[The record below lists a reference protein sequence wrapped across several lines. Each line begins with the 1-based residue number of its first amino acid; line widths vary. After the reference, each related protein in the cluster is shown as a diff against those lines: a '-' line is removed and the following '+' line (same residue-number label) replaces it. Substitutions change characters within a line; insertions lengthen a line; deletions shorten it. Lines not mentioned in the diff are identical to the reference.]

1 MSSSTGR
8 LDDALAQL
16 PHLGRPLEIRELP
29 GGLTNHNFRVR
40 TASHDV
46 VVRLSSTTTDL
57 LSVDRDHEW
66 VNSRAAA
73 TAGVGAPVVDYLPGQ
88 GVLVVGFLPGITYT
102 ADDVEANL
110 PRLAATLRRLHGGP
124 PFASR
129 FDMFGVQR
137 RYAEVVAARR
147 MPLPAGYD
155 DLASTVA
162 RVEQALRL
170 RPETLVPC
178 HNDLL
183 AANILDDG
191 GDLRIIDYEYS
202 GMNEPSFE
210 LGNLA
215 CESHLDRGALTQL
228 VASYSGRATEGT
240 EDTEALAALVA
251 RAELWGMVGR
261 YAWTL
266 WGVIQHSVSDV
277 EHDFWAFAMERFE
290 PAAALLT
297 SPRLDALLSAVTADP
312 A

>member
-1 MSSSTGR
+1 MR

-16 PHLGRPLEIRELP
+16 PQLGQPCEISELP

-40 TASHDV
+40 TATHDV
-46 VVRLSSTTTDL
+46 VVRLSSTETDL
-57 LSVDRDHEW
+57 LSVDREHEW
-66 VNSRAAA
+66 LNSRAAA
-73 TAGVGAPVVDYLPGQ
+73 TAGVGAPVVEYLPGQ
-88 GVLVVGFLPGITYT
+88 GVLVVDFLPGITYT

-110 PRLAATLRRLHGGP
+110 PRLAAALRRLHRGP
-124 PFASR
+124 PFVSR
-129 FDMFGVQR
+129 FDMFDVQR
-137 RYAEVVAARR
+137 SYAAVVAARR
-147 MPLPAGYD
+147 MPLPNGYA

-162 RVEQALRL
+162 RVEQALRR
-170 RPETLVPC
+170 RPEPLVPC

-183 AANILDDG
+183 AANVLDDG

-215 CESHLDRGALTQL
+215 CESHLDREALGQL
-228 VASYSGRATEGT
+228 VASYSGRATE
-240 EDTEALAALVA
+240 ALVA

-266 WGVIQHSVSDV
+266 WGVIQHTVSDV

-290 PAAALLT
+290 PAADLLT
-297 SPRLDALLSAVTADP
+297 STRLDALLSAVTTDAP
-312 A
+312 

>member
-1 MSSSTGR
+1 MR
-8 LDDALAQL
+8 LADALARMPQL
-16 PHLGRPLEIRELP
+16 GQPREISELP

-66 VNSRAAA
+66 LNSRAAA
-73 TAGVGAPVVDYLPGQ
+73 TAGVGAPVVEYLPGQ
-88 GVLVVGFLPGITYT
+88 GVLVVDFLPGITYT

-110 PRLAATLRRLHGGP
+110 PRLAAALRRLHGGP

-155 DLASTVA
+155 DLAPTVA

-170 RPETLVPC
+170 RPEPLVPC

-215 CESHLDRGALTQL
+215 CESHLDREALSQL
-228 VASYSGRATEGT
+228 IASYSARATEATG
-240 EDTEALAALVA
+240 ALEALVA
-251 RAELWGMVGR
+251 RAELWGLVGR

-266 WGVIQHSVSDV
+266 WGVIQHTVSDV
-277 EHDFWAFAMERFE
+277 DHDFWAFAMERFE

-297 SPRLDALLSAVTADP
+297 SSRLDTLLSAVTTDP

>member
-1 MSSSTGR
+1 MR
-8 LDDALAQL
+8 LDDALARL

-40 TASHDV
+40 TATHDV
-46 VVRLSSTTTDL
+46 VVRLSSTETDL
-57 LSVDRDHEW
+57 LSVDREHEW
-66 VNSRAAA
+66 LNSRAAA
-73 TAGVGAPVVDYLPGQ
+73 TAGVGAPVVEYLPGK
-88 GVLVVGFLPGITYT
+88 GVLVVDFLAGITYT

-110 PRLAATLRRLHGGP
+110 PRLAAALRRLHRGP
-124 PFASR
+124 PFVSR
-129 FDMFGVQR
+129 FDMFDVQR
-137 RYAEVVAARR
+137 SYAAVVAARR
-147 MPLPAGYD
+147 MPLPKGYD

-162 RVEQALRL
+162 RVEQALRR
-170 RPETLVPC
+170 RPEPLVPC

-183 AANILDDG
+183 AANVLDDG

-215 CESHLDRGALTQL
+215 CESHLDREALTQL
-228 VASYSGRATEGT
+228 VASYNGQATE
-240 EDTEALAALVA
+240 ALVA

-266 WGVIQHSVSDV
+266 WGVIQHTVSDV

-290 PAAALLT
+290 PAADLLT
-297 SPRLDALLSAVTADP
+297 STRLDALLSAVTTDSP
-312 A
+312 

>member
-1 MSSSTGR
+1 MR
-8 LDDALAQL
+8 LADALARMPQL
-16 PHLGRPLEIRELP
+16 GQPWEISELP

-46 VVRLSSTTTDL
+46 VVRLSSTGTDL

-66 VNSRAAA
+66 LNSRAAA
-73 TAGVGAPVVDYLPGQ
+73 TAGVGAPVVDYLPGK
-88 GVLVVGFLPGITYT
+88 GVLVVAFLPGVTYT
-102 ADDVEANL
+102 PDGVATNL
-110 PRLAATLRRLHGGP
+110 TRIAAALRRLHGGP

-129 FDMFGVQR
+129 FDMFDVQR
-137 RYAEVVAARR
+137 SYAGVVADRG

-155 DLASTVA
+155 DLAPTVA
-162 RVEQALRL
+162 RVERALRL
-170 RPETLVPC
+170 RPEPLVPC

-215 CESHLDRGALTQL
+215 CESHLDREALSQL
-228 VASYSGRATEGT
+228 IASYSARATE
-240 EDTEALAALVA
+240 ALEALVA

-266 WGVIQHSVSDV
+266 WGVIQHTVSDV
-277 EHDFWAFAMERFE
+277 DHDFWAFAMERFE

-297 SPRLDALLSAVTADP
+297 SSRLDTLLSAVTTDP